1 MQKVYTSRQQMLQD
15 LAEYSNI
22 DYEKTFSSRE
32 LAFVTKDGKEFWA
45 PVWHLYI
52 KNLIEH
58 ADAQLVAEG
67 CQKYPRTYIL
77 LYKENQ
83 SNDKV
88 EQETETVVKDEEIKQ
103 EKPTPKTRK
112 SSK

>member
-15 LAEYSNI
+15 LANYSNI

-52 KNLIEH
+52 KNLIEQ

-77 LYKENQ
+77 LYKEQ
-83 SNDKV
+83 
-88 EQETETVVKDEEIKQ
+88 QEIKEVQKETKTDTDENKQ
-103 EKPTPKTRK
+103 EKSVTKNTRK